1 MLTWRTALEN
11 LQQVAARAPAES
23 IPDLLA
29 EIERARATAYA
40 RLLILN
46 NGQSLPDS
54 NRSPA
59 DADAFLTAD
68 QVAKT
73 LQVDRKWVYRHATA
87 LGAVRLSRKKLRFP
101 SSALERYLARRKAAS
116 TRR

>member
-1 MLTWRTALEN
+1 MNSWCEIANN
-11 LQQVAARAPAES
+11 LQRAAAAAPLES
-23 IPDLLA
+23 MPDLLA

-40 RLLILN
+40 RLLTRN
-46 NGQSLPDS
+46 NGRNSSESDGS
-54 NRSPA
+54 TA

-68 QVAKT
+68 QVAET
-73 LQVDRKWVYRHATA
+73 LQVDRKWVYRNATA

-101 SSALERYLARRKAAS
+101 SSALEGYLARRKAAS